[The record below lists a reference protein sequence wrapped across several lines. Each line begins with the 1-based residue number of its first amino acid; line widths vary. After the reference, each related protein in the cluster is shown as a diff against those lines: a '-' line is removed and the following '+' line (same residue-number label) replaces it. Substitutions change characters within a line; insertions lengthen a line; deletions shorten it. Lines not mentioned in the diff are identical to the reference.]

1 MVIVYG
7 TKSVIGFIAQE
18 VKEQIPE
25 AVFQRAEYI
34 PNIYQL
40 ATITDNILHFE
51 TDLSLSI
58 ITDVS
63 GGKIK
68 IYDSQDKEYFIDI
81 SSATSNTMTMS
92 NKSQLN
98 EVETHENKIFVYGE
112 EVPDFH
118 TLKKE
123 MIIPI
128 TVGAIQEL
136 DRKNQ
141 ALEKRIEAL
150 EAK

>member
-1 MVIVYG
+1 
-7 TKSVIGFIAQE
+7 
-18 VKEQIPE
+18 
-25 AVFQRAEYI
+25 
-34 PNIYQL
+34 
-40 ATITDNILHFE
+40 
-51 TDLSLSI
+51 
-58 ITDVS
+58 
-63 GGKIK
+63 
-68 IYDSQDKEYFIDI
+68 
-81 SSATSNTMTMS
+81 MTMS
-92 NKSQLN
+92 NISQLN
-98 EVETHENKIFVYGE
+98 EVEIHENQIFVFGE
-112 EVPDFH
+112 RVPDFH

>member
-1 MVIVYG
+1 
-7 TKSVIGFIAQE
+7 
-18 VKEQIPE
+18 
-25 AVFQRAEYI
+25 
-34 PNIYQL
+34 
-40 ATITDNILHFE
+40 
-51 TDLSLSI
+51 
-58 ITDVS
+58 
-63 GGKIK
+63 
-68 IYDSQDKEYFIDI
+68 
-81 SSATSNTMTMS
+81 MTMS